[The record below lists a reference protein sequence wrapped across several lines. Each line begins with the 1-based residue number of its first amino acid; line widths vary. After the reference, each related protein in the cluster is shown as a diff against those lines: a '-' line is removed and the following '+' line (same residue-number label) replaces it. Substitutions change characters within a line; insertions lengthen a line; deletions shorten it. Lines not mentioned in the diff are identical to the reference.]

1 MRAFEYT
8 FYPRDVI
15 FGTGSVDRLA
25 EALDRFSRR
34 RALLCASGGARRAGQ
49 VDHMAGML
57 GGRLVATFDGVAPH
71 VPEVQVGEALALANE
86 FRPNVVIGLG
96 GGSPIGLAKAL
107 AHALTSRGAGVA
119 SAQASYADADA
130 DASETSIAV
139 VAIPTTYAG
148 SEMTPVFGVTREID
162 GTPRKVT
169 VTDPGITPRLV
180 VYDPALTLDL
190 PPTITASTGI
200 NALAHCVEALY
211 SITANPVSTAT
222 ALEGA
227 RIIGGALP
235 RCYVAGDDLEAR
247 TEMLGGA
254 YLAGTAL
261 AGVKMGLHHGL
272 CHVLGGSYG
281 VPHGIANAIV
291 LQQAMRFNLDAT
303 APELARLGKALGI
316 ERAGRG
322 DEALAEAAMEWIGE
336 LIERLGLP
344 RRLREAGVGE
354 AELPA
359 LAQLAFANPTVRSN
373 PKPVADASQLEEV
386 LRAAW

>member
-15 FGTGSVDRLA
+15 FGAGSVDRLG
-25 EALDRFSRR
+25 EALDRFGWR
-34 RALLCASGGARRAGQ
+34 RALLCASGSARRAGQ
-49 VDHMAGML
+49 VDRIASIL

-71 VPEVQVGEALALANE
+71 VPVAQVSEAQSLADE

-107 AHALTSRGAGVA
+107 AHALASRGADAV
-119 SAQASYADADA
+119 SAQASDA
-130 DASETSIAV
+130 DASESSITVA
-139 VAIPTTYAG
+139 AIPTTYAG

-162 GTPRKVT
+162 GKLRKVT
-169 VTDPGITPRLV
+169 VTDPRITPRLV

-190 PPTITASTGI
+190 PPMITASTGI

-211 SITANPVSTAT
+211 SVTANPLSTAT

-227 RIIGGALP
+227 RTIGGALP
-235 RCYVAGDDLEAR
+235 RCYVAGDNLEAR

-272 CHVLGGSYG
+272 CHVLGGSCG

-291 LQQAMRFNLDAT
+291 LPQAMRFNLEAT
-303 APELARLGKALGI
+303 APALARLGVALGI
-316 ERAGRG
+316 ERSGRG
-322 DEALAEAAMEWIGE
+322 DEALAEATVEWIGE
-336 LIERLGLP
+336 LVERLGLP

-354 AELPA
+354 ADLKT

-373 PKPVADASQLEEV
+373 PKPVADVSQLEEL

>member
-8 FYPRDVI
+8 FYPRDVV
-15 FGTGSVDRLA
+15 FGAGSLDRLG
-25 EALDRFSRR
+25 EALDRFGWR
-34 RALLCASGGARRAGQ
+34 RALLCASGSARRAGQ
-49 VDHMAGML
+49 VDRAADML

-71 VPEVQVGEALALANE
+71 VPEAQVSEALALADE
-86 FRPNVVIGLG
+86 CRPDVVIGLG

-107 AHALTSRGAGVA
+107 AHALGTPGAEVVG
-119 SAQASYADADA
+119 AQAADGSD
-130 DASETSIAV
+130 TSIAV
-139 VAIPTTYAG
+139 AAIPATYAG

-162 GTPRKVT
+162 GAPRKVT
-169 VTDPGITPRLV
+169 VADPRITPRLV

-211 SITANPVSTAT
+211 SITANPLSTAT

-227 RIIGGALP
+227 HIIGGALP
-235 RCYVAGDDLEAR
+235 RCYVAGDNLGAR

-254 YLAGTAL
+254 HLAGTAL

-291 LQQAMRFNLDAT
+291 LPQAMRFNLDAT
-303 APELARLGKALGI
+303 APALARLGAALGI

-322 DEALAEAAMEWIGE
+322 DEALAAATVEWIGE